1 MAYSQN
7 SFYRSFHIPKRDGK
21 TRKIDAPFP
30 SLSTIQKW
38 LVTNIIDNLEID
50 ADSATAYRKNKSIK
64 DHVFRHA
71 DSNYILK
78 VDLKNFFPSI
88 KVSYVYKILHEC
100 GYSKNICN
108 LISNLLTLNGSL
120 PQGAPSS
127 PSLCNV
133 VAKNLDFKLSRYCA
147 TLELKYSRYADD
159 LVISGDNISN
169 QNISDVIEQI
179 RSEGFFINYSKF
191 KLYAPSENVRHLTGL
206 VINNSFVSIPR
217 KTRRKIRQSF
227 YYVDKYLIK
236 DIRSKDSV
244 ENRNNILL
252 SDPIAVDRLN
262 GYLNFW
268 LWIEPDSEFAFES
281 KAKLSKIIRRLQE

>member
-1 MAYSQN
+1 M
-7 SFYRSFHIPKRDGK
+7 
-21 TRKIDAPFP
+21 
-30 SLSTIQKW
+30 
-38 LVTNIIDNLEID
+38 
-50 ADSATAYRKNKSIK
+50 
-64 DHVFRHA
+64 
-71 DSNYILK
+71 
-78 VDLKNFFPSI
+78 
-88 KVSYVYKILHEC
+88 
-100 GYSKNICN
+100 
-108 LISNLLTLNGSL
+108 NGSL